1 MLTVADIEILLK
13 LLNTEMLYIF
23 NNEPSDNVALTRLGP
38 LFRVRAKLEK
48 MQGEDEIILNSDNFD
63 LQSP

>member
-13 LLNTEMLYIF
+13 LLNTEILDIL
-23 NNEPSDNVALTRLGP
+23 NHEPSANVALTRLGP